1 MAVAVVDVQ
10 VNGSNAVNQLRQ
22 IDRASRTAEAGIG
35 SLRKTVVGLAGAIGA
50 VSAAKFVFVKTAE
63 LETQTRS
70 LQVLTGSVR
79 QAKQII
85 EELQQLGAVT
95 PFTSTELIDA
105 AKRLQAFG
113 VEGNRVVE
121 VTRRLADA
129 SGATGAEL
137 QGIVTA
143 YGQVVAKGRLQGE
156 ELLQFQERGIG
167 LQQELQKMY
176 KLSGQ
181 ELQDALSKGRIS
193 AEAVEAAIQR
203 LTSTGGKYANGAIA
217 QSDTLAGRL
226 STLQD
231 GVDQLARRIGQVLT
245 PALKAVFNQAI
256 AAVDAINQALS
267 AGRGGGFTRS
277 VGIASNLILGGA
289 TSQAVD
295 NIAKGVSQINSQ
307 KNKTGIEQ
315 NLQALQ
321 KYQRLLQKIGADD
334 PNANRAVELQ
344 GLILEKIDQNIAA
357 QKELNK
363 QTKTQADLFKVP
375 ELAAPTAGKG
385 GGKGKSLADQL
396 ARLSTQVDDYL
407 FAAKNRL
414 AVEKEQNALDR
425 VRTEADVQR
434 LEINRKYAELTKGVT
449 DATVLNNAAAA
460 KSIELQLVDIQLGRE
475 IGDVLDAQAVK
486 LKQQAQL
493 AGDAAIRMQE
503 FAVAKN
509 PVEELGKAI
518 GITTDSFAQMV
529 ANVMQGTQSI
539 ADAFRSMSN
548 QIINNLLRMA
558 AQAAAQGLLGLL
570 TSALSPG
577 ASIGAA
583 LSGKGAL
590 GGGIS
595 MGIGGSAAGASY
607 AGATGLTGIGGSLK
621 GLGGFSGF
629 RAAGGRVGA
638 GRGYMVGENGPEYF
652 RPGRSGQIIPNH
664 MIDLGGKFIPFNPL
678 FLAAMAGV
686 GEFGGHRQAFMEY
699 MGARFGHATPRA
711 NGGPV
716 SAGSNYMVGER
727 GPEIFVP
734 RGGGGGNRVQ
744 VGAINISVQNTGEQ
758 LSPAAQKQIANQV
771 QGIVMSTL
779 VNERRSG
786 GVLR

>member
-193 AEAVEAAIQR
+193 AEAVETAIQR

-396 ARLSTQVDDYL
+396 ARLSSQVDDYL

-414 AVEKEQNALDR
+414 AVEREQNALDR

-460 KSIELQLVDIQLGRE
+460 KSIELQLIDIQLGRE

>member
-70 LQVLTGSVR
+70 LQVLTGSVK

-245 PALKAVFNQAI
+245 PVLKAVFNQAI
-256 AAVDAINQALS
+256 AVVDAVNQALA
-267 AGRGGGFTRS
+267 AGRGGGFARS
-277 VGIASNLILGGA
+277 VFGARQALNVGA

-295 NIAKGVSQINSQ
+295 NIAKGIGQVSSQ
-307 KNKTGIEQ
+307 KNKAGIEQ

-321 KYQRLLQKIGADD
+321 KYQRLLQSIGPDD
-334 PNANRAVELQ
+334 PNAGRAVELQ
-344 GLILEKIDQNIAA
+344 GLILQKIDQNIAA

-363 QTKTQADLFKVP
+363 QTKAQGDLFKVP
-375 ELAAPTAGKG
+375 ELTAPTAGKG

-396 ARLSTQVDDYL
+396 AQLSSQVNDYL

-414 AVEKEQNALDR
+414 AIEKEQDAIDR

-434 LEINRKYAELTKGVT
+434 LEISRKYAELTKGVT

-460 KSIELQLVDIQLGRE
+460 KSIELQLVDIQLGKE
-475 IGDVLDAQAVK
+475 LGGVLDTQAAK
-486 LKQQAQL
+486 LKEQAQL
-493 AGDAAIRMQE
+493 AGEAAIKMQK
-503 FAVAKN
+503 FAAVKN
-509 PVEELGKAI
+509 PIDELGKSI
-518 GITTDSFAQMV
+518 GVTTSEFSSLVSEV
-529 ANVMQGTQSI
+529 ARGTATI
-539 ADAFRSMSN
+539 GDAFQRLANSIIDN
-548 QIINNLLRMA
+548 LIQIA
-558 AQAAAQGLLGLL
+558 AQQAVTGLIGLVS
-570 TSALSPG
+570 SAFSPF
-577 ASIGAA
+577 ASVSKG
-583 LSGKGAL
+583 LSGAGAL
-590 GGGIS
+590 GGSVSGL
-595 MGIGGSAAGASY
+595 GVGGSAAGATY
-607 AGATGLTGIGGSLK
+607 AGATGLTGIGGSVA
-621 GLGGFSGF
+621 GSSFGGFQGSF
-629 RAAGGRVGA
+629 AKGGSV
-638 GRGYMVGENGPEYF
+638 
-652 RPGRSGQIIPNH
+652 I
-664 MIDLGGKFIPFNPL
+664 GGKPAL
-678 FLAAMAGV
+678 
-686 GEFGGHRQAFMEY
+686 
-699 MGARFGHATPRA
+699 
-711 NGGPV
+711 
-716 SAGSNYMVGER
+716 VGER
-727 GPEIFVP
+727 GPELFIP
-734 RGGGGGNRVQ
+734 GRSGSIIPNNAMGS
-744 VGAINISVQNTGEQ
+744 ANIVVNVDATGT
-758 LSPAAQKQIANQV
+758 NV
-771 QGIVMSTL
+771 QGNGDDQKRLGEAIGVAVRQEL
-779 VNERRSG
+779 IKQKRPG
-786 GVLR
+786 GLLS

>member
-1 MAVAVVDVQ
+1 VAVAVVDVQ

-50 VSAAKFVFVKTAE
+50 VGAAKFVFVKTAE

-70 LQVLTGSVR
+70 LQVLTGSVK

-245 PALKAVFNQAI
+245 PVLKAVFNQAI
-256 AAVDAINQALS
+256 AVVDAVNQALA
-267 AGRGGGFTRS
+267 AGRGGAFTRS
-277 VGIASNLILGGA
+277 VFGARQALNVGA

-295 NIAKGVSQINSQ
+295 NIAKGIGQVSSQ
-307 KNKTGIEQ
+307 KNKAGIEQ

-321 KYQRLLQKIGADD
+321 KYQRLLQSIGPDD
-334 PNANRAVELQ
+334 PNAGRAVELQ
-344 GLILEKIDQNIAA
+344 GLILQKIDQNIAA

-363 QTKTQADLFKVP
+363 QTKSQGDLFKVP

-385 GGKGKSLADQL
+385 KGKGKSSADQL
-396 ARLSTQVDDYL
+396 AQLSRQVDDYL

-414 AVEKEQNALDR
+414 AVEKEQDALNR

-460 KSIELQLVDIQLGRE
+460 KSIELQLVDIQLGKE
-475 IGDVLDAQAVK
+475 LGGVLDAQAAK
-486 LKQQAQL
+486 LKEQAQL
-493 AGDAAIRMQE
+493 AGDAAIKLQE
-503 FAVAKN
+503 FAAVKN
-509 PVEELGKAI
+509 PIDQL
-518 GITTDSFAQMV
+518 
-529 ANVMQGTQSI
+529 
-539 ADAFRSMSN
+539 
-548 QIINNLLRMA
+548 
-558 AQAAAQGLLGLL
+558 
-570 TSALSPG
+570 G
-577 ASIGAA
+577 ASIGVTKSEFSSLVSEVARGTATIGDAFQRLANSIIDNLIQIAA
-583 LSGKGAL
+583 QQAVTGLIGLVSSAFNPFASVSKGLSGSGAL
-590 GGGIS
+590 GGSVSGL
-595 MGIGGSAAGASY
+595 GIGGSAAGASY
-607 AGATGLTGIGGSLK
+607 AGATGLTGIGGSVA
-621 GLGGFSGF
+621 GSSFGGFQ
-629 RAAGGRVGA
+629 GA
-638 GRGYMVGENGPEYF
+638 F
-652 RPGRSGQIIPNH
+652 
-664 MIDLGGKFIPFNPL
+664 
-678 FLAAMAGV
+678 
-686 GEFGGHRQAFMEY
+686 
-699 MGARFGHATPRA
+699 A
-711 NGGPV
+711 NGGSVMSGKP
-716 SAGSNYMVGER
+716 ALVGER
-727 GPEIFVP
+727 GPELFVP
-734 RGGGGGNRVQ
+734 GRSGSIVPNNALGGS
-744 VGAINISVQNTGEQ
+744 NIVVNVDATGT
-758 LSPAAQKQIANQV
+758 QV
-771 QGIVMSTL
+771 QGDQPNANKLGEALGAAVRAEL
-779 VNERRSG
+779 LRQKRPG
-786 GVLR
+786 GLLA

>member
-590 GGGIS
+590 SGGIS